1 MRISNWVAALDK
13 QGIDRLVDGLA
24 WLVGLVA
31 RLDEWIDRI
40 FVDGLVDGLAYVT
53 YAVGL
58 RLRTVQSGN
67 LRQYVMWLAVGTV
80 ALFLL
85 ISFYWNWA
93 LAGT

>member
-1 MRISNWVAALDK
+1 MN
-13 QGIDRLVDGLA
+13 GLA
-24 WLVGLVA
+24 
-31 RLDEWIDRI
+31 R
-40 FVDGLVDGLAYVT
+40 VT
-53 YAVGL
+53 YAAGL
-58 RLRTVQSGN
+58 RLRAVQSGN

>member
-1 MRISNWVAALDK
+1 M
-13 QGIDRLVDGLA
+13 VDGLA
-24 WLVGLVA
+24 WLVGVVA

-40 FVDGLVDGLAYVT
+40 FVDGLVNGLARVT

-58 RLRTVQSGN
+58 RLRAVQSGN
-67 LRQYVMWLAVGTV
+67 LRQYVMWIAVGTV

-93 LAGT
+93 LAGTDEPQDCIE